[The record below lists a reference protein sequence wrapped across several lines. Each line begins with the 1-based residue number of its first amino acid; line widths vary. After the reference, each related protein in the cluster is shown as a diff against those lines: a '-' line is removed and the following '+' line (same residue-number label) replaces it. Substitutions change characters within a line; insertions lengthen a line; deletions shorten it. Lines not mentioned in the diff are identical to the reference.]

1 MANPMSRSIDQPPTI
16 KTHPALGAAVSIA
29 LLPFKSYP
37 APPPPSPSP
46 SPSPTTRTPQRLAI
60 TRSFIL
66 SILTIPLLPNRVPLP
81 ALTALASLPLDEML
95 AYLAS
100 PAAADHLIALAPQ
113 DAGYLLANLLA
124 FGSKRVPTF
133 ASAKVL
139 AGYLGVLNVLLNKLP
154 KEALTARIK
163 EEVVV
168 AKVKGKGKEVI
179 DLTSSDHE
187 IKADDELV
195 VEQARR
201 RVGTGNKDDDGD
213 VDMTPL
219 PLSSTPVLTV
229 DPRTLNRLNT
239 LYARDHLT
247 AILNSSS
254 RFSASTRPAL
264 AAFLVS
270 VLSTFTLQRDS
281 ILSTVMYN
289 GASSSGTAERGGG
302 LLREL
307 YRGYVRS
314 SAAGR
319 LLGNAQRGSAILAGL
334 TDARSAGDWPALIL
348 LGELYARCLLTLGD
362 DEFHSGRNPLSLDE
376 VVGLSGQLRNLAF
389 TLYWMEDSLE
399 TSEGEAKL
407 VAGTR
412 VTFEGLRSLA
422 TGLLQQIYARDSR
435 KPFTP
440 EGHWLMT
447 DQFDLSSFI
456 QTVIYEDQQLDAGD
470 EPVQPE
476 RSIWDD
482 GEEDPHRRGSKANL
496 TKRQMSFISPRLGV
510 LNNIPF
516 VLPFENRVQIFRQFV
531 DNDRNRLGIQ
541 RDRFTRGK
549 RHQAI
554 IRRNHLSEDAYASLN
569 GLGAGLKGSV
579 EIVFKDEHGFE
590 ESGIDGGGLFKE
602 LLTSLSKEVFDTDR
616 GLWLSTAQHEL
627 YPNPHAYAR
636 GDDSLSWYQFIGRI
650 LGKALYEGI
659 LVEVRF
665 AAFFLAKWLGRQSYL
680 DDLASL
686 DAELYKGLISLKDYQ
701 GNVEDL
707 SLNFTVTEDEFGV
720 SREVPLIPGGA
731 DVAVTNEN
739 RMRYILLTSHYK
751 LNTSSAKQCE
761 AFFRGLSEIVP
772 ERFLRLFNQQE
783 LRVLVGGAEQ
793 EIDVDDL
800 KANTFYGG
808 K

>member
-1 MANPMSRSIDQPPTI
+1 
-16 KTHPALGAAVSIA
+16 
-29 LLPFKSYP
+29 
-37 APPPPSPSP
+37 
-46 SPSPTTRTPQRLAI
+46 
-60 TRSFIL
+60 
-66 SILTIPLLPNRVPLP
+66 
-81 ALTALASLPLDEML
+81 LPLDEIL
-95 AYLAS
+95 TWLAS
-100 PAAADHLIALAPQ
+100 PGAAAPLAALDPE
-113 DAGYLLANLLA
+113 DAVHLLANVLA
-124 FGSKRVPTF
+124 FGSKRVATF
-133 ASAKVL
+133 SSGKVV
-139 AGYLGVLNVLLNKLP
+139 AAYLGVLNVLLNKLP
-154 KEALTARIK
+154 KGAFAPKKNDGPL
-163 EEVVV
+163 VVD
-168 AKVKGKGKEVI
+168 VKGKGKEMI
-179 DLTSSDHE
+179 ALIGSDE
-187 IKADDELV
+187 DS
-195 VEQARR
+195 
-201 RVGTGNKDDDGD
+201 DDGD
-213 VDMTPL
+213 PDIVELARRKVGTAANDGEGDVQMTLAPATA
-219 PLSSTPVLTV
+219 PIAPTLSLE
-229 DPRTLNRLNT
+229 PRTTNWLNT
-239 LYARDHLT
+239 LFSREHLT
-247 AILNSSS
+247 ALLQLST
-254 RFSASTRPAL
+254 RYSASTRPAL

-270 VLSTFTLQRDS
+270 ILSTFTHHRDS
-281 ILSTVMYN
+281 ILSTVMYS
-289 GASSSGTAERGGG
+289 GPSTPASGTAERGGG

-314 SAAGR
+314 SGVGR
-319 LLGNAQRGSAILAGL
+319 LLGNTQRGSAILAGL
-334 TDARSAGDWPALIL
+334 DDGKLVGDWPALIVL
-348 LGELYARCLLTLGD
+348 AELYSRCLLTLGD
-362 DEFHSGRNPLSLDE
+362 DEFHSARNPLSLDE

-399 TSEGEAKL
+399 TAQGGAKL

-412 VTFEGLRSLA
+412 LTYEGLRSLA

-440 EGHWLMT
+440 DGHWLMT
-447 DQFDLSSFI
+447 SQFDLASFI
-456 QTVIYEDQQLDAGD
+456 QTVIYEDQQLDAGED
-470 EPVQPE
+470 PFQPE
-476 RSIWDD
+476 RSVWDD
-482 GEEDPHRRGSKANL
+482 GPEEPDRPRSKANL

-516 VLPFENRVQIFRQFV
+516 VLPFENRVQIFRQFI
-531 DNDRNRLGIQ
+531 DNDRTRLGIQ

-554 IRRNHLSEDAYASLN
+554 IRRNHLSEDAYVSLN
-569 GLGAGLKGSV
+569 ALGAGLKGSV

-636 GDDSLSWYQFIGRI
+636 GEDSLSWYQFIGRI
-650 LGKALYEGI
+650 LGKALYDGI

-686 DAELYKGLISLKDYQ
+686 DAELYKGLIALKDYQ

-707 SLNFTVTEDEFGV
+707 SLNFTVTEDDFGL
-720 SREVPLIPGGA
+720 SREVPLVPGGA
-731 DVAVTNEN
+731 DVTVTNEN

-783 LRVLVGGAEQ
+783 LRVLVGGVEQ

-800 KANTFYGG
+800 KANTYYGG
-808 K
+808 KHSSRCCIQRTPP